1 MLLSQIYLLFG
12 WSSMLPRQKHEFL
25 PWNGRLCGRIW
36 SFSGLGFAA
45 ASRCSFFRPEEGPV
59 EAERRIKQVMAEVL
73 EVDPGAI
80 GVEFQREEAPS
91 WDSMAHLRLV
101 SALEE
106 TFGIRFTMR
115 EVGEMERFE
124 TIRRLVLERLPA

>member
-1 MLLSQIYLLFG
+1 
-12 WSSMLPRQKHEFL
+12 
-25 PWNGRLCGRIW
+25 
-36 SFSGLGFAA
+36 
-45 ASRCSFFRPEEGPV
+45 V

-73 EVDPGAI
+73 EVDPSAI
-80 GVEFQREEAPS
+80 GAEFQREVAPS